1 MDIDLAE
8 RGYELM
14 DAQLNEIIETIKSE
28 GVESAERRAAE
39 IRKKAEEDAD
49 KTIKDAEK
57 RAREIVDDARA
68 EAQKLEAS
76 GKQALTQA
84 GRDLILNLQKRITT
98 LFDAVVA
105 KATGEAYSSDA
116 VSEAVV
122 ALIKGWTEQKTSD
135 LRILLP
141 ESQRDKVESHL
152 RSKLAEEIKAG
163 LEIKPVEGIDAG
175 FRISVKDGSVY
186 YDFSSEGIAEVLSAY
201 LNPRLQEAVK
211 QAAEQAEE

>member
-1 MDIDLAE
+1 MLCQ
-8 RGYELM
+8 RGEGLM

-28 GVESAERRAAE
+28 GVESAERQAAE
-39 IRKKAEEDAD
+39 IKKKAEEDAD

-57 RAREIVDDARA
+57 RAREIVDEARA

-84 GRDLILNLQKRITT
+84 GRDLILNLQNRITT
-98 LFDAVVA
+98 LFDAVVE
-105 KATGEAYSSDA
+105 KATGEAYSADV

-122 ALIKGWTEQKTSD
+122 ALIKAWPEQQTSE
-135 LRILLP
+135 LNVLLP
-141 ESQRDKVESHL
+141 QSQRDKVESQL
-152 RSKLAEEIKAG
+152 RSKLADEIKAG
-163 LEIKPVEGIDAG
+163 LEIKPVQGIDAG

-186 YDFSSEGIAEVLSAY
+186 YDFSSEGIADVLSAY

-211 QAAEQAEE
+211 QAAEQAEG

>member
-1 MDIDLAE
+1 
-8 RGYELM
+8 M

-28 GVESAERRAAE
+28 GVETAERQAAE
-39 IRKKAEEDAD
+39 IKKKAEEDAD
-49 KTIKDAEK
+49 TTIRDAEK

-84 GRDLILNLQKRITT
+84 GRDLILNLQNRITT
-98 LFDAVVA
+98 LFDAVVE
-105 KATGEAYSSDA
+105 KATGEAYSADV

-122 ALIKGWTEQKTSD
+122 ALIKAWPEQQTSD
-135 LRILLP
+135 LNVLLP
-141 ESQRDKVESHL
+141 ESQREKVESQL
-152 RSKLAEEIKAG
+152 RSKLADEIKAG
-163 LEIKPVEGIDAG
+163 LEIKPVQGIDAG

-186 YDFSSEGIAEVLSAY
+186 YDFSSDGIAEVLSAH

-211 QAAEQAEE
+211 QAAEQAEG